1 MVKKILLPAF
11 FVLLIAAQ
19 WYVPADMVLQSSK
32 VVANGQ
38 LMRFKC
44 APVDPN
50 DPFRGKYIVL
60 NFTLANYIADT
71 TDVYVHGQQVY
82 AVLGTDSGGYARIQ
96 ALEKK
101 QPASGH
107 YLATKVD
114 FTNTYNG
121 VQTVV
126 LDIPFRRY
134 YLDEFDAPKAEEKYR
149 EGTQSRTAYAE
160 VYLYKGQASIKE
172 VVVDGKP
179 LAQWLG
185 KE

>member
-1 MVKKILLPAF
+1 MAKHWKWYALGAMVL
-11 FVLLIAAQ
+11 AQ
-19 WYVPADMVLQSSK
+19 WVIPLQMIGNSEAIFK
-32 VVANGQ
+32 KGTAF
-38 LMRFKC
+38 RFEC
-44 APVDPN
+44 APIDPN

-71 TDVYVHGQQVY
+71 ADAYTNGQQVY
-82 AVLGTDSGGYARIQ
+82 AVLGTDSSGYATIL
-96 ALEKK
+96 ALKEK
-101 QPASGH
+101 QPDTGH
-107 YLATKVD
+107 YLITRVD
-114 FTNTYNG
+114 YTHTYNG

-126 LDIPFRRY
+126 LDIPFSRY

-160 VYLYKGQASIKE
+160 VYLYKGQARVKD

-185 KE
+185 EE